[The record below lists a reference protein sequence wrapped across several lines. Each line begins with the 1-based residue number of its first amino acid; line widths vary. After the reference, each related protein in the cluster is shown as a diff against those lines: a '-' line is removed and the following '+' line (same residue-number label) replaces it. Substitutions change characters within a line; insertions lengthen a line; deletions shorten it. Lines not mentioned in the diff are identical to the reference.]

1 MLISVIILQ
10 MVYRILTNSK
20 TLELFSIADE
30 TSFEVMNK
38 KMKFFITFIMAAG
51 LLVVVVG
58 LFGEYFFRT
67 LSIMDKGT
75 SQYKYFIASS
85 IQVFIP
91 IVLAT
96 ITAVICIR
104 YYAFFALSES
114 QRNLE
119 MINLL
124 PGGVVCLDANA
135 ENNEVLVH
143 YASDGVMGVF
153 GIDDEDGIN
162 IIGKNA
168 LDYCHP
174 EDVYK
179 LVHFIKTFDLNSP
192 EFELVYRV
200 YNRKKGYIWVS
211 LRGALAKKIGNNIR
225 VYAMFL
231 DIDDQVKHNNELKQ
245 KYMEGQMVN
254 DVIANNAI
262 CSFYLNL
269 TKNECKLETNQYGDE
284 MEWAKDISNLDTL
297 LKKASERNTNMD
309 SLLGYQK
316 LFNREH
322 LTSNFALGK
331 TSYIYEHNFMITDR
345 VIKWVETRVALMT
358 NPETNDIEGYM
369 YTLDIDE
376 HKNTQI
382 ITQRVLSGEYE
393 YVELINIIDDSLTMY
408 ISRPFDDYGVDTKKL
423 TYSKLLENHMSRIVV
438 ESERSYI
445 KAKMSVATIVRELE
459 NRRLY
464 TCAFTINT
472 DDGQRRKLFQYQY
485 LDKFR
490 KNIIMTQSDITE
502 VYEEDQRK
510 ADILRNALK
519 AAEEANS
526 AKNDFFSR
534 ISHDLRTPLN
544 AVITL
549 SNLAVNEND
558 VIKLQE
564 YMSKIAVSGEYLLAL
579 TNDIIDIA
587 QIENDMVRVKLAPG
601 TLSSCMDDV
610 FNIIKP
616 QCEAKNLELTYTP
629 GSFVDTPVLIDISR
643 VRQVLI
649 NLLSNAIKFTPENG
663 KIWLTIE
670 QQRTKDAMIIN
681 RIHVRDNGIGMS
693 KEFCETAFDPFSGAY
708 AYDRSNGG
716 GTGLGLPIVKKLIN
730 MMGGV
735 ISLSSEENIGTEF
748 VVEIAFRESLQDS
761 VDVDEIATPDYN
773 FTGKTFLLVE
783 DNVINT
789 EIAIILLTKAGANV
803 EAVDNGLKAVLRMQD
818 DDAEYK
824 FDAVLMDIQMPVLDG
839 LKAAKAIRNIR
850 VKLAPGTLSSC
861 MDDVF
866 NIIKPQCEA
875 KNLELTYTPGSFVDT
890 PVLIDISRVRQ
901 VLINLLSNAIKFTP
915 ENGKIWLTIEQQRT
929 KDAMIINRI
938 HVRDNGIGM
947 SKEFCETAFDP
958 FSGAY
963 AYDRS
968 NGGGTGLGLPIVK
981 KLINM
986 MGGVISLSSEENIGT
1001 EFVVEIA
1008 FRESL
1013 QDSVDVD
1020 EIATPDYNF
1029 TGKTFLLVEDNVI
1042 NTEIAII
1049 LLTKAGANVEAVDNG
1064 LKAVLRMQ
1072 DDDAEY
1078 KFDAVLMDIQ
1088 MPVLDGLKAAK
1099 AIRNINTDYTTHVP
1113 IIAMTANAFDSD
1125 VQKSLEEGM
1134 NAHISKPIDP
1144 KKLFAILDEE
1154 IKNAKYEGVI

>member
-1 MLISVIILQ
+1 MIKSKTVRLYTLIVLTSLEIIIAFSAIGYLNIGSVVIPLVNLPVVIGAMALGPIQGTFLGFVFGVTNLFRVSTFGVSDIDILFAPAKSGDPVASLILTIGTRVLFGLLAAVIFQLCKRNIREEINAVTAYASISMLLFDMISSISIYILFGVKVINTVEITGVLFGFAINLLISVIILQ

-438 ESERSYI
+438 ESERSDI

-579 TNDIIDIA
+579 TNDILDIA

-708 AYDRSNGG
+708 AYDRSNEG

-730 MMGGV
+730 MMGG
-735 ISLSSEENIGTEF
+735 E
-748 VVEIAFRESLQDS
+748 
-761 VDVDEIATPDYN
+761 
-773 FTGKTFLLVE
+773 
-783 DNVINT
+783 
-789 EIAIILLTKAGANV
+789 
-803 EAVDNGLKAVLRMQD
+803 
-818 DDAEYK
+818 
-824 FDAVLMDIQMPVLDG
+824 
-839 LKAAKAIRNIR
+839 
-850 VKLAPGTLSSC
+850 
-861 MDDVF
+861 
-866 NIIKPQCEA
+866 
-875 KNLELTYTPGSFVDT
+875 
-890 PVLIDISRVRQ
+890 
-901 VLINLLSNAIKFTP
+901 
-915 ENGKIWLTIEQQRT
+915 
-929 KDAMIINRI
+929 
-938 HVRDNGIGM
+938 
-947 SKEFCETAFDP
+947 
-958 FSGAY
+958 
-963 AYDRS
+963 
-968 NGGGTGLGLPIVK
+968 
-981 KLINM
+981 
-986 MGGVISLSSEENIGT
+986 ISLSSEENIGT

>member
-1 MLISVIILQ
+1 MIKSKTVRLYTLIVLTSLEIIIAFSAIGYLNIGSVVIPLVNLPVVIGAMALGPIQGTFLGFVFGVTNLFRVSTFGVSDIDILFAPAKSGDPVASLILTIGTRVLFGLLAAVIFQLCKRNIREEINAVTAYASISMLLFDMISSISIYILFGVKVLNTVEITGVLFGFAINLLISVIILQ

-438 ESERSYI
+438 ESERSDI

-730 MMGGV
+730 MMGG
-735 ISLSSEENIGTEF
+735 E
-748 VVEIAFRESLQDS
+748 
-761 VDVDEIATPDYN
+761 
-773 FTGKTFLLVE
+773 
-783 DNVINT
+783 
-789 EIAIILLTKAGANV
+789 
-803 EAVDNGLKAVLRMQD
+803 
-818 DDAEYK
+818 
-824 FDAVLMDIQMPVLDG
+824 
-839 LKAAKAIRNIR
+839 
-850 VKLAPGTLSSC
+850 
-861 MDDVF
+861 
-866 NIIKPQCEA
+866 
-875 KNLELTYTPGSFVDT
+875 
-890 PVLIDISRVRQ
+890 
-901 VLINLLSNAIKFTP
+901 
-915 ENGKIWLTIEQQRT
+915 
-929 KDAMIINRI
+929 
-938 HVRDNGIGM
+938 
-947 SKEFCETAFDP
+947 
-958 FSGAY
+958 
-963 AYDRS
+963 
-968 NGGGTGLGLPIVK
+968 
-981 KLINM
+981 
-986 MGGVISLSSEENIGT
+986 ISLSSEENIGT